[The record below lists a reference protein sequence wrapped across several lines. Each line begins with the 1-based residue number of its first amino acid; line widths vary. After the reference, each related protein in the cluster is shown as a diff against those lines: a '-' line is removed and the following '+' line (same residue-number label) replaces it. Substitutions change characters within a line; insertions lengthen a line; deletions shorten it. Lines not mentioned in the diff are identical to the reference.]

1 VLVPEQELARL
12 YAETDLKREQNNVM
26 MRTLCLGMD
35 ALRLAKLKLEQY
47 VLERG
52 MVLVV
57 FLVETGF

>member
-1 VLVPEQELARL
+1 VLVLEQELARL

-26 MRTLCLGMD
+26 TRTLCQEMD

-47 VLERG
+47 VLERV
-52 MVLVV
+52 MVLAV